1 MMSGPETPRARFL
14 VMFTLVVAGEMIF
27 SLPFHLPRYF
37 RPSFLAAYGLGNA
50 DLGDVFAAY
59 GLTAM
64 AAYFPGGVIADRF
77 PARRLMSVALVA
89 TAAGGC
95 YLATGPGRLGMTLLY
110 AWWGATTILL
120 FWAAMMRATRTWG
133 GTLAQGRAF
142 GILDGGRGLAAAA
155 FATFGVAIFSRG
167 LAGGA
172 SRVAALNAV
181 VLFYTAVTFAAAM
194 LAWWALRD
202 DGHSEPAS
210 TRLAAGQVRAILGS
224 RVVWLQAL
232 VVIAAYCGYKGLDNY
247 ALFVNQVLGLDE
259 THAAAFAAASAY
271 LRPVG
276 AVLAGYVADR
286 LGVAR
291 VVSGLFLVLAL
302 VYIALSVLATAPSP
316 LALVFANLLVTYFG
330 VFALRGVYFA
340 LLEESRVPHVATGA
354 AVGVISLVGYTPD
367 VFFASVAGR
376 ILDAAPGAVGHGRY
390 FLLLAAIAG
399 VGLAAAVALRA
410 SGRELARTG

>member
-1 MMSGPETPRARFL
+1 MSSGPDTPRARFL
-14 VMFTLVVAGEMIF
+14 AMFALVVAGEMIF

-37 RPSFLAAYGLGNA
+37 RPSFLAAFGLGNA

-77 PARRLMSVALVA
+77 PARKLMSIALLA
-89 TAAGGC
+89 TAAGGF
-95 YLATGPGRLGMTLLY
+95 YLATGPGRIGMTLLY
-110 AWWGATTILL
+110 AWWGVTTILL

-155 FATFGVAIFSRG
+155 FATIGVAIFSRG
-167 LAGGA
+167 LAGGV

-181 VLFYTAVTFAAAM
+181 VLFYSAVTIVAAG
-194 LAWWALRD
+194 LVWWAIRD
-202 DGHSEPAS
+202 DGEARPVRTKLVGAD
-210 TRLAAGQVRAILGS
+210 VRAILSS

-259 THAAAFAAASAY
+259 TQAAAFAAASAY

-302 VYIALSVLATAPSP
+302 VYAALGALATAPSP
-316 LALVFANLLVTYFG
+316 LVLVYANLLVTYFG

-340 LLEESRVPHVATGA
+340 LLEESRVPHAATGA

-367 VFFASVAGR
+367 VFFAAIAGR

-399 VGLAAAVALRA
+399 AGLAAAVALRA
-410 SGRELARTG
+410 SRRPLVRTE

>member
-1 MMSGPETPRARFL
+1 MSSGPDTPRARFL
-14 VMFTLVVAGEMIF
+14 AMFALVVAGEMIF

-37 RPSFLAAYGLGNA
+37 RPSFLAAFGLGNA

-77 PARRLMSVALVA
+77 PARKLMSIALLA
-89 TAAGGC
+89 TAAGGF
-95 YLATGPGRLGMTLLY
+95 YLATGPGRIGMTLLY
-110 AWWGATTILL
+110 AWWGVTTILL

-155 FATFGVAIFSRG
+155 FATIGVAIFSRG
-167 LAGGA
+167 LAGGV

-181 VLFYTAVTFAAAM
+181 VLFYSAVTIVAAG
-194 LAWWALRD
+194 LVWWAIRD
-202 DGHSEPAS
+202 DGEARPVRTKLVGAD
-210 TRLAAGQVRAILGS
+210 VRAILSS

-259 THAAAFAAASAY
+259 TQAAAFAAASAY

-302 VYIALSVLATAPSP
+302 VYAALGALATAPSP
-316 LALVFANLLVTYFG
+316 LALVYANLLVTYFG

-340 LLEESRVPHVATGA
+340 LLEESRVPHAATGA

-367 VFFASVAGR
+367 VFFAAIAGR

-399 VGLAAAVALRA
+399 AGLAAAVALRA
-410 SGRELARTG
+410 SRRPLVRTE